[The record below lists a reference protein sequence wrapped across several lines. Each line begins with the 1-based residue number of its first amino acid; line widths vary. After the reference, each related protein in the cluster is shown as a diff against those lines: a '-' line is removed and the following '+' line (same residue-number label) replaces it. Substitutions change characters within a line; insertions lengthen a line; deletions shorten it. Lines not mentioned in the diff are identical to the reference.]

1 MRSAEGVDCETLSG
15 RDLQLVED
23 EMRVLC
29 ICGKAV
35 VAVFTLDVVFISVA
49 VLVGMFR
56 FSVEICKLDG
66 AENLWVIVVVCN
78 VVDTNCAVFPDWED
92 DGICKDTEDGDFG

>member
-1 MRSAEGVDCETLSG
+1 MRKFCTCES
-15 RDLQLVED
+15 V
-23 EMRVLC
+23 
-29 ICGKAV
+29 V
-35 VAVFTLDVVFISVA
+35 VAASTLDVVFISVA
-49 VLVGMFR
+49 VLVGMAR

-92 DGICKDTEDGDFG
+92 DGICKNPEDGDFG

>member
-49 VLVGMFR
+49 VLVGMVR

-66 AENLWVIVVVCN
+66 AENLWVIVVVCI

-92 DGICKDTEDGDFG
+92 DGICKNPEDGDFS

>member
-1 MRSAEGVDCETLSG
+1 MRSVEGVDCETLSG

-35 VAVFTLDVVFISVA
+35 VAAFTLDVVFISVA
-49 VLVGMFR
+49 VLVGMVR

-66 AENLWVIVVVCN
+66 AENLWVIFVVCN

-92 DGICKDTEDGDFG
+92 DGICKNPEDGDFG

>member
-1 MRSAEGVDCETLSG
+1 MRSVEGVDCETLSG
-15 RDLQLVED
+15 RDLQLVEE

-29 ICGKAV
+29 IYGKVV
-35 VAVFTLDVVFISVA
+35 VAAFTLDVVFISVA
-49 VLVGMFR
+49 VLVGMVR

-66 AENLWVIVVVCN
+66 AENLWVIVVVCI

-92 DGICKDTEDGDFG
+92 DGICKNPEDGDFG

>member
-1 MRSAEGVDCETLSG
+1 MFCTCES
-15 RDLQLVED
+15 
-23 EMRVLC
+23 
-29 ICGKAV
+29 AV
-35 VAVFTLDVVFISVA
+35 VPASTLNVVFISVA
-49 VLVGMFR
+49 VLVGMAR

-92 DGICKDTEDGDFG
+92 DGICKNPEDGDFG